1 MRWIIMVDIAEDDN
15 GYQTRDLY
23 LGKRLSSCQ
32 EEIKG
37 VELLA
42 VSLLFYVFRDLGE
55 GFRELL
61 SITM

>member
-1 MRWIIMVDIAEDDN
+1 MVDN